1 MQVDKTLEKNFLER
15 YKNLNLEQK
24 RAVDAIEGPVLVVAG
39 PGTGKTTI
47 LTLRIAEILRKTDTP
62 PNGILA
68 ITYTNAG
75 VKAMREKLR
84 EVIGN
89 TAHDVCIHT
98 FHSFASSMISEY
110 PSHFIEIGDYRQ
122 MTDVEVESLI
132 RKIIESPEFKDL
144 RPLGRPDAHIYS
156 IVRAIGDSKKDAL
169 TPELVKEFAL
179 KEIERIKSDEENI
192 STRGITKGKL
202 KAVALDKLEKLE
214 KTILFSEVYKRYEE
228 EKKKSKLRDYDD
240 LIIDLLVALRT
251 DELFLRLVQERF
263 LYILVDEHQDTND
276 AQNFIVGMIAEFFKT
291 PNIFVVGD
299 EKQAIYRFQGASV
312 ENFLRLRKIWPDMK
326 VISLDTNYR
335 SHQDILDASFSMIE
349 NNYSEG
355 EHMDLRVKLTS
366 GNGSK
371 ARPLDIISS
380 ENTLAMEAYLVKELK
395 KIIDNEPKSKV
406 AIITRRN
413 RELER
418 IISLLE
424 SEDIPVSSERSVDI
438 FHHPVGVVFF
448 DLIEYLSNPE
458 SFELLARTVAVGL
471 WKLSLKESIEL
482 IKKLKTNEIDF
493 DKDLPELNKIRE
505 RVLKDGAVS
514 AIIDIANESGFISL
528 VVRDPSYVHV
538 WRGIVTLAESIER
551 ESKVDNPMEL
561 IRLMLEY
568 KLSAE
573 SKSVKVSVG
582 APDLQIKAM
591 TAHGS
596 KGLEFDYVFIP
607 YANEESWVGKVW
619 GSSFVLPEKNS
630 SNHNIPDIRRLF
642 YVAITRARKHTS
654 ILYSLE
660 ESDGKTMTPLRF
672 INELNA
678 NSIKS
683 HTLTKLDLILKEKS
697 DIKKGGEFQE
707 LMTSVSKN
715 VLIERGLS
723 VTALNH
729 FIQCPNKFLYESILK
744 LPQGPKVSTEKGL
757 AMHLAIS
764 NIWNSSNRTKENIE
778 KIITKTVTE
787 YIDKTLL
794 SKNNKEALKKDL
806 LDDAPVVAKELLPH
820 FNTQFMVGTE
830 KWVEAPFSTKY
841 KGEQLTIPIHGKLD
855 SVLSGPDEVFVFD
868 YKTKQGMTERAVRGE
883 TASEDGN
890 YFRQLVFYKL
900 LLQND
905 FSFRNKKINTSLVFL
920 SPDKGGNC
928 PTVTLP
934 VTEEEIKIVQNEIK
948 DLIEVVWS
956 GDITRKYCDDK
967 TCEYCAYRK
976 LLESKK

>member
-1 MQVDKTLEKNFLER
+1 MSKINSNSVFKER
-15 YKNLNLEQK
+15 YKSLNKEQK
-24 RAVDAIEGPVLVVAG
+24 QAVDTIDGPVLVVAG

-47 LTLRIAEILRKTDTP
+47 LTLRIAEILQKTDTP

-89 TAHDVCIHT
+89 TAHDVSIHT
-98 FHSFASSMISEY
+98 FHSFASAMISEY
-110 PSHFIEIGDYRQ
+110 PSHFIEIGDFRQ

-132 RKIIESPEFKDL
+132 RKIIIDPKFKDL
-144 RPLGRPDAHIYS
+144 RPLGRPDANLYS
-156 IVRAIGDSKKDAL
+156 IIRAMSDSKKDAL
-169 TPELVKEFAL
+169 TPEAVKEFAL
-179 KEIERIKSDEENI
+179 KEIKRVKEDEENI
-192 STRGITKGKL
+192 STRGATKGQL

-214 KTILFSEVYKRYEE
+214 KTILFSEVYKIYEE
-228 EKKKSKLRDYDD
+228 EKKKNKLRDYDD
-240 LIIDLLVALRT
+240 LIIELLIKLRT

-326 VISLDTNYR
+326 IISLDTNYR
-335 SHQDILDASFSMIE
+335 SHQAILDASFSMIE
-349 NNYSEG
+349 NNYQEG
-355 EHMDLRVKLTS
+355 EHLDLRIKLKS

-371 ARPLDIISS
+371 SKPLDIISS
-380 ENTLAMEAYLVKELK
+380 ENTLAMEDYLVKELK
-395 KIIDNEPKSKV
+395 KIISDEPKSKV

-413 RELER
+413 KELER
-418 IISLLE
+418 ILSLLE
-424 SEDIPVSSERSVDI
+424 GEGIPVSSERSVDI

-448 DLIEYLSNPE
+448 DLLEYLTDPTSYD
-458 SFELLARTVAVGL
+458 LLARTVAVGL
-471 WKLSLKESIEL
+471 WKLKLQDSIEL
-482 IKKLKTNEIDF
+482 IRKIRKNELDIDN
-493 DKDLPELNKIRE
+493 DLPTLNRIRE

-514 AIIDIANESGFISL
+514 AIIDIANDSGFISL
-528 VVRDPSYVHV
+528 VIRDPSYVNV

-551 ESKVDNPMEL
+551 DAQIDNPLEL
-561 IRLMLEY
+561 IRSMLEY

-630 SNHNIPDIRRLF
+630 NNHNVPDVRRLF
-642 YVAITRARKHTS
+642 YVAITRARKHTT
-654 ILYSLE
+654 ILYALE

-672 INELNA
+672 INELNSD
-678 NSIKS
+678 SIKT
-683 HTLTKLDLILKEKS
+683 HTIPKLDLVLKEKES
-697 DIKKGGEFQE
+697 INKGDEFQE
-707 LMTSVSKN
+707 LMTSQAKK
-715 VLIERGLS
+715 VLHDSGLS

-729 FIQCPNKFLYESILK
+729 FIECPNKFLYESILK
-744 LPQGPKVSTEKGL
+744 LPQGPTVSAEKGL

-764 NIWNSSNRTKENIE
+764 NVWNLKEKTIANIE
-778 KIITKTVTE
+778 NTISNTITE

-794 SKNNKEALKKDL
+794 SKNDKEALKKEL
-806 LDDAPVVAKELLPH
+806 LEDAPDVAKELLPH
-820 FNTQFMVGTE
+820 FTTELSISTE
-830 KWVEAPFSTKY
+830 KWIEIPFSTKY
-841 KGEQLTIPIHGKLD
+841 NDEEITIPLHGKLD
-855 SVLSGPDEVFVFD
+855 SILSSIDVARVFD
-868 YKTKQGMTERAVRGE
+868 YKTKQAMTERAIRGE
-883 TASEDGN
+883 TSNEDGN

-905 FSFRNKKINTSLVFL
+905 YSFRNKKINTSLVFV
-920 SPDKGGNC
+920 SPDDKGRC
-928 PTVTLP
+928 PTVTLE
-934 VTEEEIKIVQNEIK
+934 VLLGEIKVVEEEIR
-948 DLIEVVWS
+948 DLIQVVWS
-956 GDITRKYCDDK
+956 GDIARKYCDDK
-967 TCEYCAYRK
+967 NCQYCGYRK
-976 LLESKK
+976 LMSNSI